1 MHRTNLK
8 GATGLQMTHS
18 LCIFDTLQ
26 LKITSSSLS
35 CAWSYP
41 LNLLAWGVFTL
52 YLKLCTVHQLVEVET
67 CCVSNLLQ
75 LKTRHGTTTH
85 HGYGFDSSAMHRQLS
100 YISYFFRQFDLLVLY
115 IMTLNACHEKKLRIK
130 MNSSMWHHSK

>member
-1 MHRTNLK
+1 MVNSMHRTNLK

-52 YLKLCTVHQLVEVET
+52 YLKLCTVHHLVEVET

-75 LKTRHGTTTH
+75 LKTRHGTTTQ
-85 HGYGFDSSAMHRQLS
+85 HGCDLDSSATQSAQL
-100 YISYFFRQFDLLVLY
+100 YTLCLKALLSSGSDNY
-115 IMTLNACHEKKLRIK
+115 NIK
-130 MNSSMWHHSK
+130 IQIFVMKRN